1 MIIRNPIDKTVLH
14 IVLEVGQK
22 IRQSDTFVFDWEQRV
37 EGEMMIYM
45 SGSEHMPSAAPQQHQ
60 ACPGWQ
66 SDQRSHLTSH
76 LIPHPLLL
84 LDTPGRKSF
93 FMIWLRLCYW
103 YCPVSRQCECADHRV
118 SRWWPVQSA
127 VQCAV
132 YSPDRRLATTATAN
146 TQSVERREE
155 GEGGQSSGQQN
166 TKIYPVW
173 YLPPLSTQCQ
183 ILTTSRQ
190 AGAGVSTHHLSL
202 SLSLSLSS
210 PQSQFQDMKRLNK
223 FYAFTWQFACGQAR
237 QCPVI
242 RLSPIRSS
250 KMMTTDFQISKLE
263 KYPVTRMC

>member
-93 FMIWLRLCYW
+93 FYDLAEVVLLILSGVPPVWVCWPQSVAVMTRTVC
-103 YCPVSRQCECADHRV
+103 CAVCSVQSRPPPRHHRHCQHSVSRETGGGRG
-118 SRWWPVQSA
+118 RTELWSA
-127 VQCAV
+127 EHQDI
-132 YSPDRRLATTATAN
+132 SGLIFTATEYAVPDLDN
-146 TQSVERREE
+146 IQTGRGR
-155 GEGGQSSGQQN
+155 GQHS
-166 TKIYPVW
+166 
-173 YLPPLSTQCQ
+173 PP
-183 ILTTSRQ
+183 
-190 AGAGVSTHHLSL
+190 LSL
-202 SLSLSLSS
+202 SLSHL
-210 PQSQFQDMKRLNK
+210 LNLNFK
-223 FYAFTWQFACGQAR
+223 IW
-237 QCPVI
+237 
-242 RLSPIRSS
+242 
-250 KMMTTDFQISKLE
+250 KD
-263 KYPVTRMC
+263 